1 MKEMNKPAY
10 QDDQKLRSEYQKV
23 LISKAMRAI
32 RDEEV
37 HFLMASSP
45 EEQRHLAF
53 LAGHREKQLKKLMHR
68 LRWIGLKNQLMTI
81 MPGTMRFAVAA
92 LGILCIGLTGA
103 FASNQRFR
111 VQVFSMFAEDHGQY
125 TAIGLREDE
134 QSSFDVPAEWEG
146 MYYPSYIP
154 DGFEVE
160 SIDNSFGREFSV
172 FMRNK
177 NNSDIR
183 FIFEEM
189 YEKAGM
195 NIDTENA
202 RVYHTK
208 IHGNDA
214 IVSLKE
220 KFSLIIW
227 SENNRILSVMID
239 GKNEEELLKVAK
251 SVKQIRKF

>member
-1 MKEMNKPAY
+1 MKEVNQPTY
-10 QDDQKLRSEYQKV
+10 QDDQTLRSEYQRV
-23 LISKAMRAI
+23 LISQAMRAI
-32 RDEEV
+32 RDEEARA
-37 HFLMASSP
+37 LMQS
-45 EEQRHLAF
+45 EDQHDLQF
-53 LAGHREKQLKKLMHR
+53 LAEHREKRLKRLTRR
-68 LRWIGLKNQLMTI
+68 LRWIGLGHQLAVLL
-81 MPGTMRFAVAA
+81 PGTVRFAVAA
-92 LGILCIGLTGA
+92 LGVLCIGLTSA
-103 FASNQRFR
+103 FASNQTFR

-146 MYYPSYIP
+146 MYYPAYIP

-177 NNSDIR
+177 DNPDIR
-183 FIFEEM
+183 LIFEEM
-189 YEKAGM
+189 YEKGGM

-202 RVYHTK
+202 QVYYTK

-220 KFSLIIW
+220 KFSLITW

-239 GKNEEELLKVAK
+239 GRNEEEILKVAE
-251 SVKQIRKF
+251 SVKQIKKL

>member
-146 MYYPSYIP
+146 MYYLSYIP

-160 SIDNSFGREFSV
+160 SIDNSFKRDLMV
-172 FMRNK
+172 TMRKQHDYDTRLIFNEAA
-177 NNSDIR
+177 NGVDIS
-183 FIFEEM
+183 
-189 YEKAGM
+189 
-195 NIDTENA
+195 IDTENA
-202 RVYHTK
+202 QVYHTE

-220 KFSLIIW
+220 KFSLITW

-239 GKNEEELLKVAK
+239 GKNEEELLRVAE
-251 SVKQIRKF
+251 SVKQIK